1 MLGHRKLRYTHTH
14 TQPRP
19 SKWQQHL
26 QAVVIWKVPETKHRA
41 VSRTV
46 SVVDVEATHKQKGK
60 AMQGE
65 DEASQGEAR

>member
-1 MLGHRKLRYTHTH
+1 M
-14 TQPRP
+14 
-19 SKWQQHL
+19 
-26 QAVVIWKVPETKHRA
+26 IWKVPETKHRA